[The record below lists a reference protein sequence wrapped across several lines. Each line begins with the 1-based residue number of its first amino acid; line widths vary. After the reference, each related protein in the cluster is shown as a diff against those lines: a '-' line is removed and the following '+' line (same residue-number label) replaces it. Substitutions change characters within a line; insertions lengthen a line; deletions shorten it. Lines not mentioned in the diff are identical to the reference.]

1 MTLTESG
8 RPEQT
13 ERLLAKLR
21 QGPTFDQG
29 YGRVGRAVA
38 LQGDIDEMTGKRLL
52 GYTSGTPVWSAKSF
66 DQYEPHGKES
76 AGFGQ
81 LPEMADHLQRLRL
94 SSGSES
100 RRHLTPQWLADPATL
115 PLHSPRIA
123 FRIKADA
130 GASRTVVACLAPA
143 GTGLTASVRHLS
155 FPFGGG
161 LVQAFVLG
169 VLNSLSFDWQARR
182 LAETTAGFPELD
194 AIRFPPVETSPWA
207 QIGQLAA
214 RLSCVDERFLGF
226 ALETGV
232 VCGPLDTGYASGMR
246 ARIDALVAHS
256 YGMGEADLQALF
268 DDFSENAVPTRYRGR
283 VVEQFLLAL
292 GNTGTAIVPPGP
304 PRRGP
309 DL

>member
-29 YGRVGRAVA
+29 YGRVGRAVV
-38 LQGDIDEMTGKRLL
+38 LQGDIDEMTDKHLF
-52 GYTSGTPVWSAKSF
+52 GYSSGTPVWSTKSF
-66 DQYEPHGKES
+66 DQYEPHGKEL

-94 SSGSES
+94 SSSSES

-123 FRIKADA
+123 FRIEADA

-182 LAETTAGFPELD
+182 LAETTVGFPALD

-268 DDFSENAVPTRYRGR
+268 DDFPEDAVPARYRGR
-283 VVEQFLLAL
+283 VEEQFLLATDGIGGL
-292 GNTGTAIVPPGP
+292 
-304 PRRGP
+304 R
-309 DL
+309 

>member
-1 MTLTESG
+1 MTLNESG
-8 RPEQT
+8 RREQAK
-13 ERLLAKLR
+13 RLLAKLR

-29 YGRVGRAVA
+29 YSRVGRAVA
-38 LQGDIDEMTGKRLL
+38 LQGDIDETTDKRLFS
-52 GYTSGTPVWSAKSF
+52 YNSGTPVWNVWSF
-66 DQYEPHGKES
+66 DQYEPHGREL

-81 LPEMADHLQRLRL
+81 LPELADHLQRRRL

-100 RRHLTPQWLADPATL
+100 RRRFTPQWLADPATL

-123 FRIKADA
+123 FRIGAYP

-143 GTGLTASVRHLS
+143 DTGLTASVRHLS
-155 FPFGGG
+155 FPFGAA

-182 LAETTAGFPELD
+182 LAETTAGFPALD
-194 AIRFPPVETSPWA
+194 AARFPPVEASPWA

-232 VCGPLDTGYASGMR
+232 VCGPLDTAYASGMR

-256 YGMGEADLQALF
+256 YGMDEADLQAMF
-268 DDFSENAVPTRYRGR
+268 DYFPESAVPTRYRSR
-283 VVEQFLLAL
+283 VVEQF
-292 GNTGTAIVPPGP
+292 
-304 PRRGP
+304 RQRGS
-309 DL
+309 